1 MTNLRIHP
9 GSLTG
14 DPTPP
19 GEEIAVSFF
28 RSGLVGEALA
38 SKRFTVNEEFGI
50 LVDLM
55 RSNDEKVQLAA
66 QGAFRRTLKD
76 VAEADGIIGK
86 QTLTVR
92 SKGGSV
98 SVSRSVLPKAL
109 PNAPTHADLAA
120 ISLEPAPVA
129 SAAKARLP
137 AKAPDPRG
145 AGQGPAVGHA

>member
-14 DPTPP
+14 DPMPP
-19 GEEIAVSFF
+19 GEEVAVSFF

-55 RSNDEKVQLAA
+55 RSADEKVQLAA
-66 QGAFRRTLKD
+66 QGAFRRTLRD

-92 SKGGSV
+92 GKGGSV

-109 PNAPTHADLAA
+109 PDAPTHADLAA
-120 ISLEPAPVA
+120 INLSAAPVSSA
-129 SAAKARLP
+129 SKAALP
-137 AKAPDPRG
+137 RTDPRG
-145 AGQGPAVGHA
+145 PGRGPPDGDA